1 MNKKQL
7 LFVYL
12 ISAAVLS
19 GQEPSAFIG
28 QARIPQAPVVSEISA
43 RVDNSTVMLSW
54 NPAPAETSAYEIYRS
69 EVPVT
74 ASTFPSSTYIARV
87 NSSTVTYADA
97 IESGKTFFYAVLA
110 RSPDDTLYEFFI
122 PSSNSLLVGVSAGDK
137 PLPRLPVVFNGFDLL
152 VRNDAVIIT
161 WSGNSR
167 DKNLVLYRSTSPFT
181 DLNSLVPAV
190 VISSFTDTGTP
201 FVDYPVPGIPY
212 YYAIIDEDSVRSGKV
227 SFVPAKNTNRIPV
240 EISPLFSRIQR
251 SKLPSLRPMPLP
263 WLNPSQTVPEDTTVF
278 GKRTES
284 IISVLVSGQPPI
296 RRTMPVPYILDDDKT
311 EKAVGEDYSLRQIL
325 DKNFPE
331 KKWEGAQKELIEFIS
346 LRRTPKT
353 TARTRFYLG
362 QVYFF
367 RGDYKNALLEF
378 LLAQDYYY
386 SKSRE
391 WIQYVLNA
399 L

>member
-1 MNKKQL
+1 
-7 LFVYL
+7 
-12 ISAAVLS
+12 
-19 GQEPSAFIG
+19 
-28 QARIPQAPVVSEISA
+28 
-43 RVDNSTVMLSW
+43 
-54 NPAPAETSAYEIYRS
+54 
-69 EVPVT
+69 
-74 ASTFPSSTYIARV
+74 
-87 NSSTVTYADA
+87 
-97 IESGKTFFYAVLA
+97 
-110 RSPDDTLYEFFI
+110 
-122 PSSNSLLVGVSAGDK
+122 
-137 PLPRLPVVFNGFDLL
+137 
-152 VRNDAVIIT
+152 
-161 WSGNSR
+161 
-167 DKNLVLYRSTSPFT
+167 
-181 DLNSLVPAV
+181 
-190 VISSFTDTGTP
+190 
-201 FVDYPVPGIPY
+201 
-212 YYAIIDEDSVRSGKV
+212 
-227 SFVPAKNTNRIPV
+227 
-240 EISPLFSRIQR
+240 
-251 SKLPSLRPMPLP
+251 MPLP
-263 WLNPSQTVPEDTTVF
+263 WLNPSQTVPGDTTVF